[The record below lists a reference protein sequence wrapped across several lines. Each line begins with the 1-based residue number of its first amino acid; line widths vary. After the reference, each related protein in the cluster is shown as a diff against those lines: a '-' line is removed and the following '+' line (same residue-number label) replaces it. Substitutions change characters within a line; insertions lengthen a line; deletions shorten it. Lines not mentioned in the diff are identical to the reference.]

1 MGQGNEL
8 HWWNCTHLCINTRRD
23 HWWYIQVISML
34 GERATRR
41 QEYSSNNLLK
51 WVLYKVLVLDDFS
64 FHTSR
69 FVSFTNILTF
79 VNPVALVIS
88 FEWFPEIV
96 LLIWSFKMYSR
107 ELLKEN
113 TLIQYFLGLHWDSL
127 YIWTFNCNSFIISEL

>member
-8 HWWNCTHLCINTRRD
+8 HWWNCTHLRINTRRD

-51 WVLYKVLVLDDFS
+51 WVLYKVLVLDDFP

-96 LLIWSFKMYSR
+96 LLILSFKMYSR
-107 ELLKEN
+107 ELLNEN